1 MDVIEQ
7 ILKKELNLSN
17 DICDRFLELA
27 ETKYLKKKE
36 LFVEQGKVC
45 CNLGMIESGVLR
57 SYIEKDTVEY
67 IKDFYF
73 SGSIVV
79 SYKSFLTGEPSIGS
93 IQALEDTH
101 LVILSRSSYEQ
112 LLIESNEWF
121 KFGKYISDSLLIK
134 KCRKETSF
142 LMDNAFERYKLLLKT
157 YPQIEQHLSQYHI
170 AAYLGIKP
178 ESLSRLKSL
187 NIGQWIDMRHFTT
200 FVNVNKVVEIWR

>member
-1 MDVIEQ
+1 MNVIEQ
-7 ILKKELNLSN
+7 ILIKELNLSN
-17 DICDRFLELA
+17 DMCDRFLELA

-36 LFVEQGKVC
+36 LFVQQGKVC
-45 CNLGMIESGVLR
+45 YNLGIIESGVLR
-57 SYIEKDTVEY
+57 SYIEKDAAEY

-73 SGSIVV
+73 PGSIVV
-79 SYKSFLTGEPSIGS
+79 SYKSFLTAEPSIGS

-101 LVILSRSSYEQ
+101 LIILSRSAYEQ
-112 LLIESNEWF
+112 LLIESNEWY

-142 LMDNAFERYKLLLKT
+142 LMDNAFERYKLLLNT
-157 YPQIEQHLSQYHI
+157 YPQIEQHLSQCHI

-187 NIGQWIDMRHFTT
+187 NIGQ
-200 FVNVNKVVEIWR
+200 